1 MASKLSP
8 DKSLVREIHP
18 RCLPAP
24 VNVTITI
31 EGIVIA
37 PKRSRKPLTI
47 SWMDII
53 QHSQTPENIP
63 AKFFQRPLEFLVA
76 ELRKASPIAK
86 SQTAGYADIIRGR
99 VD

>member
-1 MASKLSP
+1 MASKLSS

-18 RCLPAP
+18 RCLSAP
-24 VNVTITI
+24 VNITITT

-53 QHSQTPENIP
+53 QHAQTPENIP
-63 AKFFQRPLEFLVA
+63 AKFFQRPFEFLVA
-76 ELRKASPIAK
+76 ELHKGSP
-86 SQTAGYADIIRGR
+86 TAWAMDSYLKELGKGR
-99 VD
+99 S